1 MKILIVL
8 GVFVILFVLRKKK
21 GPSNDVSEKKMS
33 YEEMRDAIGI
43 TLSPEK
49 QKREDEKYNEVTEK
63 TISDMESSGYFKPDC
78 IPAIAKKIREKT
90 DIGYRYYNPFDKK
103 DCLTLQE
110 KKDLGL
116 NTREKYSRELINAL
130 TEKGLATENPNDLF
144 QNIWQANFHKISRNY
159 KLQELKDLGV
169 QYVKIRTCED
179 ERDCKAIKLCK
190 KRWPIDEVPEL
201 PLPKCN
207 APYCRCDYAMADTI
221 EDFKKK
227 WKK

>member
-1 MKILIVL
+1 MEILIVL
-8 GVFVILFVLRKKK
+8 GLSAVLCVFLNKRNSS
-21 GPSNDVSEKKMS
+21 SNTSGKTMS

-49 QKREDEKYNEVTEK
+49 EKRENEKYDEITEQ
-63 TISDMESSGYFKPDC
+63 TISDMETSGYFKPDC
-78 IPAIAKKIREKT
+78 IPAIAKKIHEKT
-90 DIGYRYYNPFDKK
+90 NIGYRYYNPFDKK

-110 KKDLGL
+110 KKELGL

-130 TEKGLATENPNDLF
+130 TEKGLATEDPNDLF
-144 QNIWQANFHKISRNY
+144 HNIWQANFHKISRKY
-159 KLQELKDLGV
+159 KLQELRDIGV
-169 QYVKIRTCED
+169 QYVRIRTCED
-179 ERDCKAIKLCK
+179 ERDCKAVKLCK

-207 APYCRCDYAMADTI
+207 APYCRCDYAMDDTI
-221 EDFKKK
+221 EDLKKK

>member
-8 GVFVILFVLRKKK
+8 GIFVILFVLRKKK

-49 QKREDEKYNEVTEK
+49 QKREDNKYKEISEK
-63 TISDMESSGYFKPDC
+63 TIADIEASGYFKPEYL
-78 IPAIAKKIREKT
+78 PVIAEKIRKKT
-90 DIGYRYYNPFDKK
+90 KAGYRYVDPFDKK
-103 DCLTLQE
+103 DWLRAKE
-110 KKDLGL
+110 KRDLGL
-116 NTREKYSRELINAL
+116 DPKKSYTGELVKAL
-130 TEKGLATENPNDLF
+130 SEKGLATEEPMDLIK
-144 QNIWQANFHKISRNY
+144 NIWQANFHKISRDY
-159 KLQELKDLGV
+159 KLQELRDLGV

-227 WKK
+227 WKE